1 MKYKLPGYRQLAFH
15 SLAAGVGGLLIGVLG
30 APSALAEG
38 RSDVAITGKPVSS
51 LLSQTLTAQTTDD
64 EQSRPTFSEL
74 LRTVPERRT
83 ESSDPVASPSS
94 QPAPLSQPAAEPT
107 PSTETSTEQDA
118 DAQAVR
124 LLLKIS
130 ERKVYVYRG
139 ETVEAV
145 YPVAVGRAGWETP
158 TGEFSVFHKL
168 VDPGWTNPLTNE
180 VMTPGPDNPLGE
192 RWIAFWTDDNNVI
205 GFHGTPNR
213 ESVGTAASHGCVRMY
228 NEHVRELY
236 DMVALGTP
244 VVVEP

>member
-1 MKYKLPGYRQLAFH
+1 MAHREGCPR
-15 SLAAGVGGLLIGVLG
+15 G
-30 APSALAEG
+30 APGQGGDALAEE
-38 RSDVAITGKPVSS
+38 R
-51 LLSQTLTAQTTDD
+51 LSETAQSLSAQALSD
-64 EQSRPTFSEL
+64 EQPRPTIRDL
-74 LRTVPERRT
+74 LRTIPERRT
-83 ESSDPVASPSS
+83 EPVS
-94 QPAPLSQPAAEPT
+94 QPVSQPVPDAVAEPEPAVDST
-107 PSTETSTEQDA
+107 PSTDQDA

-139 ETVEAV
+139 ETVEAS

-158 TGEFSVFHKL
+158 TGEFNVFHKL

-180 VMTPGPDNPLGE
+180 VMAPGPDNPLGD

-236 DMVALGTP
+236 DLVAVGTP
-244 VVVEP
+244 VMVEP